1 MSSNQ
6 PGRRLLITP
15 AFALNES
22 TRPSKQGPEG
32 AFFHATFAAPPHEAA
47 RLDGV

>member
-1 MSSNQ
+1 MPSNQ

-15 AFALNES
+15 AFALGES
-22 TRPSKQGPEG
+22 TRSSKQEPEG

-47 RLDGV
+47 RPDGL